1 MTARSDARRRH
12 RGSGRRGITHWLA
25 RLTLV
30 AMALSVLALPFYAS
44 WKYYVFR
51 RDVNPQSSVGPV
63 RIDRATQASWQGDF
77 AKLPEAAPPVVL
89 TYHDISP
96 TNRSEYVVT
105 PERFDQ
111 QLTALEAAGY
121 RTLTTDEFVDYLKGG
136 PAPPRSVYITFDD
149 GTNGLWVY
157 GDRILAKH
165 HMHAASYLITG
176 KVDHNRPYYLSWAE
190 ISRMAASGRW
200 DFQDHT
206 HDLHQRGQVDAAGTM
221 ASALSN
227 RLWLPAQQRIE
238 TVEEY
243 QQRLD
248 SDITQSLADF
258 EQHGLPRPQLFA
270 YPFSEMSERINVPIP
285 GPSLQGLLERTF
297 TATLTDLAHR
307 PLPAGRRAA
316 AARQVQRLEVFQT
329 TTADQLLN
337 QVKQWT
343 LVPPALD
350 APLQDASSWVRTD
363 ASNAKDIGALTG
375 TGPYPGKTGYVSADL
390 LPLASADWTDYTV
403 GTTVEDLADTTN
415 NVNVT
420 TRNDSL
426 EPITVGL
433 SRSTVTLLRG
443 SGDKREQIASKPLV
457 AAATHQLQVTVTG
470 NVVKALVD
478 GRTEITA
485 ETAQSGGD
493 ATGGIGL
500 SVRNG
505 SDKAPWPKF
514 TALKVAPLPAGTTA
528 SAPTTLTVAKAV
540 LLDPG
545 ASWTSAPGVPSAMKV
560 GGDGLAPT
568 GLALSDYAAFEQ
580 DRTKGWTKYTV
591 RGTVRR
597 LNTPGVSAAVWAR
610 VGSPSAVSVQVSRR
624 GVKVLSG
631 DSDNRK
637 LVASRA
643 LPDADHHD
651 VVITVGTDTTWITVD
666 GNVSFTVPAVGGGT
680 GGVAFS
686 AYRDVTKASWP
697 TVRQFKV
704 TEAQVK

>member
-1 MTARSDARRRH
+1 MTARPAGRRRAARR
-12 RGSGRRGITHWLA
+12 GPLHWVA
-25 RLTLV
+25 RLSLV
-30 AMALSVLALPFYAS
+30 VMALSVLALPFYAS

-51 RDVNPQSSVGPV
+51 RDVTPQSAVGPV
-63 RIDRATQASWQGDF
+63 RLDRATQAAWQSGS
-77 AKLPEAAPPVVL
+77 AQLPDAAPPVVL

-190 ISRMAASGRW
+190 VSRMAASGRW

-206 HDLHQRGQVDAAGTM
+206 HDLHQRGQVDATGTQ

-227 RLWLPAQQRIE
+227 RLWLAAQQRIE

-243 QQRLD
+243 QTRLD
-248 SDITQSLADF
+248 TDIAQSLEDF
-258 EQHGLPRPQLFA
+258 RAHDLPRPQLFA

-285 GPSLQGLLERTF
+285 GPSLQGILERTF

-316 AARQVQRLEVFQT
+316 AAKQVQRLEVFQT
-329 TTADQLLN
+329 TTAEELLG

-350 APLQDASSWVRTD
+350 APLQDAASWVRTD
-363 ASNAKDIGALTG
+363 ASNAKDVGALTG
-375 TGPYPGKTGYVSADL
+375 AGPYPGKTGYVSADL

-403 GTTVEDLADTTN
+403 TADVADLADSTN
-415 NVNVT
+415 NVNLT

-426 EPITVGL
+426 DPITVGL

-443 SGDKREQIASKPLV
+443 SGDKREQIAAKPLV
-457 AAATHQLQVTVTG
+457 AAAAHQLQVTVTG
-470 NVVKALVD
+470 KVVKVLVD
-478 GRTEITA
+478 GRTELST
-485 ETAQSGGD
+485 ETAQSGGN

-505 SDKAPWPKF
+505 SEKTPWPKF
-514 TALKVAPLPAGTTA
+514 TALKVAQAPPGAGVAT
-528 SAPTTLTVAKAV
+528 PTTLTVAKAV

-545 ASWTSAPGVPSAMKV
+545 ASWVTAPGVPSGMRV

-568 GLALSDYAAFEQ
+568 GLALSDYAAFEPE
-580 DRTKGWTKYTV
+580 RTEGWSRYTV

-610 VGSPSAVSVQVSRR
+610 VGSPSAVSVEVSRR
-624 GVKVLSG
+624 GVRVLSG
-631 DSDNRK
+631 AADSRK

-651 VVITVGTDTTWITVD
+651 VAITVGTEMTWVTVD
-666 GNVSFTVPAVGGGT
+666 GNVNFALPAAPGGGT

-686 AYRDVTKASWP
+686 AYRDVTKSSWP

-704 TEAQVK
+704 FEAQVK